1 MQTLVLDCILAAL
14 VLFGFLVGF
23 RRGLI
28 ASIGSIASLVLGI
41 GAAILYWEPVTDYLQ
56 NHYSLITYVAR
67 FLAERLPMPVFDNQ
81 QGMAST
87 LLNTGF
93 YAYQGLIYHV
103 ARLIVAALVFILLLF
118 LVSRLLALVWH
129 LLSMVFNWGI
139 LGTGNRIGGAAFEAL
154 KTLLVLSILAGL
166 ALPLI
171 RSLAD
176 TGFPLAADMMNYLD
190 ESLILPYLEGIFEF
204 MGKITGIQ
212 TEPLIK

>member
-1 MQTLVLDCILAAL
+1 MQTLVLDCILVVL
-14 VLFGFLVGF
+14 VLYGFLVGF

-56 NHYSLITYVAR
+56 NNYSLITYVAQ
-67 FLAERLPMPVFDNQ
+67 FLAEQLPMPVFDNP
-81 QGMAST
+81 QGMVST
-87 LLNTGF
+87 LLSSGL
-93 YAYQGLIYHV
+93 YAYQGLIYHI

-129 LLSMVFNWGI
+129 LLSMVFGWGI
-139 LGTGNRIGGAAFEAL
+139 LGAGNRMGGAAFEAL
-154 KTLLVLSILAGL
+154 KIVLLLSILAGL

-176 TGFPLAADMMNYLD
+176 TGFPLAVDMINYLD
-190 ESLILPYLEGIFEF
+190 ESLIIPYLEGIFEF
-204 MGKITGIQ
+204 MGRIIGVQ
-212 TEPLIK
+212 SEPLA